1 MIGFVYVSDIPKLI
15 ITIVIGIILL
25 LIWGSALV
33 YFFPTGGVAA
43 GRLALVG
50 ILGTIAFSWWAGTAI
65 WEEIDTR
72 LYWRKLQGTK
82 SRKLIGNIQY
92 TPPSGAFY
100 ACPRCQ
106 NANPRGSRFC
116 SACGGSIASSPI
128 SQSAFEHK
136 PEFITPKQTKMYNYT
151 IITDHK
157 EADKLFRFGQ
167 IYYHGQGVPR
177 IFAEA
182 ASYYRKSAE
191 LGNSKAQ
198 LNLGALYENG
208 EGVARDHKEA
218 CFWMALSYAYDK
230 QQFDLSDMGLS
241 AKDLS
246 DLRIRISK
254 WFAEH

>member
-1 MIGFVYVSDIPKLI
+1 M
-15 ITIVIGIILL
+15 
-25 LIWGSALV
+25 
-33 YFFPTGGVAA
+33 
-43 GRLALVG
+43 VG
-50 ILGTIAFSWWAGTAI
+50 IVGTISFSWWAGTAI

-72 LYWRKLQGTK
+72 LYWRKLQRTK
-82 SRKLIGNIQY
+82 SRKLIVNI
-92 TPPSGAFY
+92 PRASPAGALY

-106 NANPRGSRFC
+106 NANPAGSHFC
-116 SACGGSIASSPI
+116 SACGVGIATSPI
-128 SQSAFEHK
+128 AQSAIVHK
-136 PEFITPKQTKMYNYT
+136 PEFITPKQTRFSNDT
-151 IITDHK
+151 TITDHK

-167 IYYHGQGVPR
+167 RYYHGQGVPQ

-191 LGNSKAQ
+191 LGYSKAQ

-208 EGVARDHKEA
+208 EGVPKDHNEA

-241 AKDLS
+241 PKDLS
-246 DLRIRISK
+246 ELRIRVSK